1 MKKKR
6 QYRSQQGRSPKQ
18 RETNYKMFFYSLVG
32 LIITIIY
39 ILIKN
44 GFTN

>member
-6 QYRSQQGRSPKQ
+6 QYRSEQGRSPKQ
-18 RETNYKMFFYSLVG
+18 RETNYKMMFYSLLG
-32 LIITIIY
+32 LFITMLY
-39 ILIKN
+39 IFLKY